1 MKPDTT
7 ILLRLVRAS
16 AQGIADECTAIL
28 GSESTT
34 GASSLTAERIAA
46 IAVGSP
52 LPAVAE
58 PATPQPAKRGRKPAA
73 PAPAAEPAVV
83 SEPPAPTNVEAPPP
97 PPQPAVAPPVD
108 LGKSSVTETELA
120 SAAGEVK
127 ADPAKLARYFEWRN
141 SSTFNTADG
150 GVMSG
155 EGKSLAQIPNVGDN
169 WDRLLEAL
177 KRAAL

>member
-34 GASSLTAERIAA
+34 GAPPLTVERMAA
-46 IAVGSP
+46 IAVGNP
-52 LPAVAE
+52 PPAVAE
-58 PATPQPAKRGRKPAA
+58 PTTPTPAKRGRKPAA
-73 PAPAAEPAVV
+73 PAPAVEPAVV
-83 SEPPAPTNVEAPPP
+83 TEPPAPTNVETAPP
-97 PPQPAVAPPVD
+97 PPQPAVD

>member
-1 MKPDTT
+1 MKPDNT

-28 GSESTT
+28 GSAPPADREPLAST
-34 GASSLTAERIAA
+34 
-46 IAVGSP
+46 AVAVADGVP
-52 LPAVAE
+52 PPAVAE
-58 PATPQPAKRGRKPAA
+58 PATPPPAKRGRKPAA
-73 PAPAAEPAVV
+73 PAPVAEPAVV
-83 SEPPAPTNVEAPPP
+83 NEPPAPTNVTTEPA
-97 PPQPAVAPPVD
+97 PQPAAAPPVD

-127 ADPAKLARYFEWRN
+127 ADPAKLARYIEWRN
-141 SSTFNTADG
+141 QSTFNTADG

-169 WDRLLEAL
+169 WDRVLEAMR
-177 KRAAL
+177 RASV

>member
-28 GSESTT
+28 GSPTLPAMGTQE
-34 GASSLTAERIAA
+34 AEAA
-46 IAVGSP
+46 FAAAAAAAAA
-52 LPAVAE
+52 PAVAE
-58 PATPQPAKRGRKPAA
+58 PATPTPAKRGRKPAA

-83 SEPPAPTNVEAPPP
+83 SEPPAPTNVTTEPA
-97 PPQPAVAPPVD
+97 PQPAVD

-141 SSTFNTADG
+141 QSTFNTADG
-150 GVMSG
+150 GTMSG